1 MIMRYR
7 WYKLQL
13 PNGEDSLLHQ
23 LALTPLST
31 ESSFGFSR
39 LDGILGES
47 RFRFLWRSKLV
58 VTRFD
63 EEGNPTYDEVATINF
78 TDFVLFAIEGKNY
91 LRLENPCRNL
101 RDLMNA
107 IESLTGRGFTCKP
120 VTFEKSK
127 PFTLFEQV
135 EVTKLVG
142 LKIVDAVVENHLV
155 ARMEFA
161 SKQGMIVEQM
171 SLLKNLKYTIES
183 AIFEVLYEGVKGQV
197 SFSSS
202 GVVKISGQ
210 LAPRIVYLIENDLN
224 QLTAK

>member
-58 VTRFD
+58 VTRF
-63 EEGNPTYDEVATINF
+63 
-78 TDFVLFAIEGKNY
+78 DFVLFAIEGKNY

-197 SFSSS
+197 SF
-202 GVVKISGQ
+202 
-210 LAPRIVYLIENDLN
+210 
-224 QLTAK
+224 TAK